1 MSIAHQIKRLRTKKG
16 FSQEQLSEESSI
28 SIRTIQ
34 RIESG
39 ESVPRGHTLQK
50 LTQALGILPA
60 DLIETDQNENKGY
73 LTLLN
78 ISA

>member
-34 RIESG
+34 R
-39 ESVPRGHTLQK
+39 LQ
-50 LTQALGILPA
+50 L
-60 DLIETDQNENKGY
+60 D
-73 LTLLN
+73 
-78 ISA
+78 